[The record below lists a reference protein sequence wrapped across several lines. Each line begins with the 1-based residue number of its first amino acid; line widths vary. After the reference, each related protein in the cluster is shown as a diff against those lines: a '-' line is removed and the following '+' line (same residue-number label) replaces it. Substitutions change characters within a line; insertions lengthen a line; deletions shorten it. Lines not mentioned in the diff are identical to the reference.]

1 MTGSGSAGGAPGE
14 VPASAAAASLQ
25 PRPLLVACL
34 RHADRRPSVDPV
46 TGRVDRDPRGAG
58 PAPSEWAALELAL
71 QLAEAWGGEVLAVC
85 AGPPDADRTLREAAA
100 VGARVLRVV
109 RTAAPHTSMLT
120 GAPDPL
126 DPLDSYLDELAGD
139 GSETAAALAVA
150 IRTVGEPDLVICG
163 DRSADRGSGSVP
175 AFLAA
180 ELGAAHALG
189 QVRLRAEP
197 VHGQGIAGEIG
208 AAGETGAGSWSLVG
222 ERRLD
227 RGRRE
232 RLRIPRPAVVSVEA
246 AGLRLRRAGMRA
258 TLAATRLQVPTIRPD
273 VPVPN
278 GHRGPSRPYRPRTH
292 VVPAPEGASSR
303 DRLLALTG
311 ALVERTPPTVVR
323 PSDPA
328 EAADVLLE
336 YLRRNG
342 YGDDPAARPSA

>member
-1 MTGSGSAGGAPGE
+1 MTGSGSADGA
-14 VPASAAAASLQ
+14 

-71 QLAEAWGGEVLAVC
+71 QLAQAWGGEVLAVC

-109 RTAAPHTSMLT
+109 RTSAPHTSMLA
-120 GAPDPL
+120 GPPDPL

-139 GSETAAALAVA
+139 GSETAAALAAA

-163 DRSADRGSGSVP
+163 DRSTDRGSGSVP

-180 ELGAAHALG
+180 ELGAAQALG
-189 QVRLRAEP
+189 LVRLGAEP
-197 VHGQGIAGEIG
+197 VRGPGSVGSSVGRAG
-208 AAGETGAGSWSLVG
+208 ADDRSLEG

-232 RLRIPRPAVVSVEA
+232 RLRIPVPAVVSVEA

-258 TLAATRLQVPTIRPD
+258 TLAAARLSVPTVRPD
-273 VPVPN
+273 VPVPG

-292 VVPAPEGASSR
+292 VVAAPQGASSR

-323 PSDPA
+323 PADPA

-342 YGDDPAARPSA
+342 YASPPP